1 MINIKQ
7 AELPQQQIVVL
18 VNLAQ
23 KDNNRT
29 IFDGKRM
36 KHFNVLIAAL
46 ELPVAIIG
54 GNHIFGKITT
64 GIWLL
69 LEEKILVA

>member
-7 AELPQQQIVVL
+7 AELPLQQIVVL

-46 ELPVAIIG
+46 ELQVPIID
-54 GNHIFGKITT
+54 GNHILGKITT
-64 GIWLL
+64 DIWLL
-69 LEEKILVA
+69 LEEKILLA